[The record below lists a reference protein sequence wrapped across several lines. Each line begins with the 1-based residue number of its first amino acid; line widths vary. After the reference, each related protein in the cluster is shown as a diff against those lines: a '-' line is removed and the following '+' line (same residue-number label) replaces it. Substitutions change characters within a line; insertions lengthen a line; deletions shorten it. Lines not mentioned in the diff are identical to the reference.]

1 LSHKPKLGDVI
12 KYVGPIPGPRTSQ
25 LQEDYVMKYVLLIY
39 QAKDYDPKALSPDEH
54 KSVAL
59 RYHAVTSTPNVRP
72 GLPLGFSADAITV
85 RARNGETVT
94 TPGPYVEQAGGA
106 VGGYLE
112 FEAETD
118 EEAIQLA
125 AKIPAVSQ
133 GGAVEI
139 RPSRIYW

>member
-1 LSHKPKLGDVI
+1 
-12 KYVGPIPGPRTSQ
+12 
-25 LQEDYVMKYVLLIY
+25 MKYVFLIY
-39 QAKDYDPKALSPDEH
+39 QAKDYDPKSLSRDEH
-54 KSVAL
+54 KSVAVQ
-59 RYHAVTSTPNVRP
+59 YHAVTSTPNVRP
-72 GLPLGFSADAITV
+72 GLPLGFSAEAITV
-85 RARNGETVT
+85 RARNGRTVT
-94 TPGPYVEQAGGA
+94 TSGPYMEQASGT

-118 EEAIQLA
+118 DEAIELA